1 MRHRRFLRA
10 IGLLLCIALFT
21 QAIPVSAAERKGFYL
36 AAFSLNK
43 TLIEPEWID
52 CEPED
57 TVRDA
62 LLRSAH
68 TFSGLEDGW
77 IMEIDGEG
85 GNYNRY
91 YDHVGYDL
99 TVPAQS
105 ITALYFTEKENGC
118 GQAVELL
125 KLMGQFRERED
136 HAGD

>member
-77 IMEIDGEG
+77 IMEIK
-85 GNYNRY
+85 
-91 YDHVGYDL
+91 V
-99 TVPAQS
+99 
-105 ITALYFTEKENGC
+105 
-118 GQAVELL
+118 
-125 KLMGQFRERED
+125 
-136 HAGD
+136 